1 MTGAEAERSLQVRV
15 RAEPPCQVVAV
26 RGGLDLDTA
35 AYFSG
40 ELAAVCR
47 GADPPLLIV
56 DLSGLDF
63 CDSSG
68 LNALVQVWR
77 RVDGAGGALALVG
90 VSGSC
95 ERMLRRT
102 GLLGRVFAVFSSQA
116 QAKQALA
123 GR

>member
-1 MTGAEAERSLQVRV
+1 
-15 RAEPPCQVVAV
+15 VVTV
-26 RGGLDLDTA
+26 HGGLDLDTA
-35 AYFSG
+35 AHFSG

-47 GADPPLLIV
+47 AADPPLLIV

-68 LNALVQVWR
+68 LSALVQLWR
-77 RVDGAGGALALVG
+77 HIDNAGGALALVG
-90 VSGSC
+90 VSGVC

-102 GLLGRVFAVFSSQA
+102 GMLGRVFAVFTSQA

-123 GR
+123 HR